1 MSAKQLS
8 TKISTLLSEVLA
20 SSLKSENDR
29 NRVLEAWNGKKTE
42 VNKLLNN
49 SSRSK
54 PRKDPNAPK
63 KAVSSYI
70 CYCNEQR
77 PSVRQKNPDMPI
89 TEVAKLLGTM
99 WKALSP
105 KQKEKYEKLANQD
118 KSRYENEM
126 KSYTPP
132 EGSQDVQTKGR
143 SRKERTGPKKAMN
156 AYMYFGQA
164 MRPKLK
170 GKVDSKDMMSEIG
183 RLWKELPEDQ
193 KGQYEQ
199 QALAD
204 KQRYESE
211 KNGGTVA
218 SSKKSATTQGATQG
232 TTQGATQGTA
242 PAKKGRGKNSAST
255 HGTTQETAPATTEA
269 PKRGGKKESKKVST
283 DTPGFESF
291 SNERRSELEE
301 DHPDWTAKKMDS
313 ELVKEW
319 TAMTSQER
327 DAYEREAR
335 EEDIEEELEDD

>member
-77 PSVRQKNPDMPI
+77 PAVRQKNPNMPI

-99 WKALSP
+99 WKALSD
-105 KQKEKYEKLANQD
+105 KQKEKYAKLANQD
-118 KSRYENEM
+118 KARYENEM

-183 RLWKELPEDQ
+183 RLWKELPDDQ

-211 KNGGTVA
+211 KNGG
-218 SSKKSATTQGATQG
+218 SSKKTATSGTVSTATQGAT
-232 TTQGATQGTA
+232 AT
-242 PAKKGRGKNSAST
+242 PAKKGRGGKGS
-255 HGTTQETAPATTEA
+255 TTQESAPVADVQA
-269 PKRGGKKESKKVST
+269 PKRGGKKENKKVST

-301 DHPDWTAKKMDS
+301 DHPDWSAKKMDS

-319 TAMTSQER
+319 TAMTVQER